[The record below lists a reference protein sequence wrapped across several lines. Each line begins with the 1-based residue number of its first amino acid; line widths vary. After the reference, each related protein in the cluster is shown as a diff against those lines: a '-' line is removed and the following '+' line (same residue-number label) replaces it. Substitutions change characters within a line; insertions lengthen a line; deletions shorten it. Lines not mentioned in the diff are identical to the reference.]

1 MELQLA
7 LDLITRKE
15 RKKVAAAVKNDM
27 DILELG
33 TPFSYVNPISE
44 VKKFKELL
52 PGIKIL
58 SDFKIM
64 DGGREIAELAYSN
77 GADLTTVS
85 ARTWDDTIKQAIACA
100 REYGREILVDLM
112 GVPEEQIAERTL
124 EVDAMKPDY
133 ICVHR
138 AVTVGGSASP
148 EEPLRKVRE
157 VVKNAKV
164 AVAGGINCETLKRV
178 VACNP
183 DLVIV
188 GSSIA
193 SAKDPVA
200 VAKEMRRIM
209 EEK

>member
-7 LDLITRKE
+7 LDLITLE
-15 RKKVAAAVKNDM
+15 EGKKVAAAVKDYI

-33 TPFSYVNPISE
+33 TPFSYANPISE
-44 VKKFKELL
+44 VKEFKELL

-112 GVPEEQIAERTL
+112 GVPEEQIAERAL

-138 AVTVGGSASP
+138 AVTVEGSSSP

-178 VACNP
+178 VSCNP

-193 SAKDPVA
+193 LAKDPVA
-200 VAKEMRRIM
+200 VVKEMRRIM
-209 EEK
+209 EGK